1 MAHVLLHDSQPSG
14 ESNEDSIALYYSRT
28 WIRKEAARRGHHD
41 WIPKSKITSCNHA
54 AFFVSQIYG
63 LPEWYCVANGLTT
76 PSQRV
81 FTGGRKGLNVVS
93 VAASVS
99 NSVVDDSPDNS
110 ITRSN
115 VVKLRERKG
124 QRVP

>member
-1 MAHVLLHDSQPSG
+1 M
-14 ESNEDSIALYYSRT
+14 
-28 WIRKEAARRGHHD
+28 IRSHLVKVMKIQYHCNIEEIGFARRGHHD

-99 NSVVDDSPDNS
+99 NSVVDDSPANS
-110 ITRSN
+110 ITR
-115 VVKLRERKG
+115 
-124 QRVP
+124 